1 MKNVLEKTSK
11 VKIDIFNLSKK
22 FILIKVIK
30 ILFNIQ
36 LKSQR
41 KKQELHVHSI
51 YNYIIYNYDIV
62 CIKAGYTDKVQ

>member
-41 KKQELHVHSI
+41 NKQELHVHSI
-51 YNYIIYNYDIV
+51 YNIYDIV
-62 CIKAGYTDKVQ
+62 CIKAGYTDMVQ